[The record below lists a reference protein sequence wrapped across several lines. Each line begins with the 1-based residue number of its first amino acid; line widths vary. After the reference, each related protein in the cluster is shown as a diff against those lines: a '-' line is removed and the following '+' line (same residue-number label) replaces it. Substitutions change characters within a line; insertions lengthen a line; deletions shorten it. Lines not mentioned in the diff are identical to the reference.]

1 MGNKNIK
8 NMNTFTV
15 DELNEVLKGLV
26 EHEFNHPIMVIGE
39 VIDASDSI
47 NGIQYFQLR
56 GNKGFKKSN
65 ISCLMFGGIS
75 DKIIKEYESHEVMVT
90 GKATVYS
97 VTGRCQIQVTDII
110 EYGEGH
116 LKKEIEKIRL
126 KLEKQGLFLNKRK
139 FPQYPGS
146 IGIISSSDSDAVHD
160 VCSRLKQR
168 FPISDLIIYHSRV
181 QGEYAA
187 NNIIQQIKR
196 CNKDSQIDI
205 LMIVR
210 GGGSLEDLMAFNDEN
225 LARAMYESRIPI
237 ITGIGHQPDITI
249 ADYVADYSAETP
261 TAAAE
266 YISVDQN
273 ELMQRLHTY
282 DEQIKSSTQLSLSK
296 QNENLMTKIIE
307 IERYNPKR
315 IIDTLIIKNDEF
327 VKDFKKY
334 IKNKID
340 LYKST
345 KNLHLSRLVQ
355 SKKVIE
361 STMKEKK
368 RNYKDIHN
376 RLSISMERNY
386 QEKLTYL
393 KNTYTSLMT
402 YNPKE
407 MLKKGYSILRRN
419 DGKVLKSKLE
429 LEKVQI
435 FNAELQDGRI
445 NIEKIKTKK

>member
-1 MGNKNIK
+1 MK

-39 VIDASDSI
+39 VIDASDPI

-65 ISCLMFGGIS
+65 ISCLMFGGVS
-75 DKIIKEYESHEVMVT
+75 DKIIREYESREVLVT
-90 GKATVYS
+90 GKATVYNI
-97 VTGRCQIQVTDII
+97 TGRCQIQVTDII

-126 KLEKQGLFLNKRK
+126 KLEKEGLFLNKRK
-139 FPQYPGS
+139 FSQYS
-146 IGIISSSDSDAVHD
+146 KNIGIISSSDSDAVHD
-160 VCSRLKQR
+160 VCSRLEQR
-168 FPISDLIIYHSRV
+168 FPISNLIIYHSRV
-181 QGEYAA
+181 QGEHAA
-187 NNIIQQIKR
+187 KNIIDQIQR
-196 CNKDSQIDI
+196 CNEDSQVNI

-210 GGGSLEDLMAFNDEN
+210 GGGSLEDLMAFNDEK
-225 LARAMYESRIPI
+225 LARAMYKSKIPI

-266 YISVDQN
+266 YISADQN
-273 ELMQRLHTY
+273 ELMQKLHTY

-296 QNENLMTKIIE
+296 LNEKLMTKVIE
-307 IERYNPKR
+307 TERHNPKR
-315 IIDTLIIKNDEF
+315 TIDALITKNDEF
-327 VKDFKKY
+327 IKDFKKY
-334 IKNKID
+334 IKIKID
-340 LYKST
+340 SYIST
-345 KNLHLSRLVQ
+345 KNVHSSRLSR
-355 SKKVIE
+355 SKKMIG
-361 STMKEKK
+361 STIKEKK
-368 RNYKDIHN
+368 KVYKDVHN
-376 RLSISMERNY
+376 RLAISMERRY

-393 KNTYTSLMT
+393 KNTYNALMT

-407 MLKKGYSILRRN
+407 MLRKGYSILRKN
-419 DGKVLKSKLE
+419 DGEILKSKLE

-435 FNAELQDGRI
+435 FNAELRDGII

>member
-1 MGNKNIK
+1 MK

-15 DELNEVLKGLV
+15 DELNEILKELV

-39 VIDASDSI
+39 VIDASEPI

-75 DKIIKEYESHEVMVT
+75 DKIIRKYESREVLVT

-97 VTGRCQIQVTDII
+97 VTGRCQIQVTDIV

-126 KLEKQGLFLNKRK
+126 KLEKEGLFLNKRK
-139 FPQYPGS
+139 FPQYS
-146 IGIISSSDSDAVHD
+146 ENIGIISSSDSDAVHD
-160 VCSRLKQR
+160 VCSRLEQR
-168 FPISDLIIYHSRV
+168 FPITNLIIYHSRV
-181 QGEYAA
+181 QGENAA
-187 NNIIQQIKR
+187 KNIIEQIQR
-196 CNKDSQIDI
+196 CNEDSHVDI

-210 GGGSLEDLMAFNDEN
+210 GGGSLEDLMAFNNEQ
-225 LARAMYESRIPI
+225 LARAIYKSKIPI

-249 ADYVADYSAETP
+249 ADYAADYSAETP

-266 YISVDQN
+266 YISADQN
-273 ELMQRLHTY
+273 EVMQRLHTY

-296 QNENLMTKIIE
+296 LNEKLMAKIIE
-307 IERYNPKR
+307 IERHNPKR
-315 IIDTLIIKNDEF
+315 IIDALVTKNDEF
-327 VKDFKKY
+327 IKDFKKY
-334 IKNKID
+334 IKIKID
-340 LYKST
+340 SYISI
-345 KNLHLSRLVQ
+345 KNLHSSRLLQ
-355 SKKVIE
+355 SKKMIE
-361 STMKEKK
+361 STIKEKK
-368 RNYKDIHN
+368 RVYKNLHS
-376 RLSISMERNY
+376 RLAISMERRY

-393 KNTYTSLMT
+393 KNTYNSLMT
-402 YNPKE
+402 FNPKE

-419 DGKVLKSKLE
+419 DGRILKSKLE
-429 LEKVQI
+429 LEKIQI
-435 FNAELQDGRI
+435 FNAELRDGII